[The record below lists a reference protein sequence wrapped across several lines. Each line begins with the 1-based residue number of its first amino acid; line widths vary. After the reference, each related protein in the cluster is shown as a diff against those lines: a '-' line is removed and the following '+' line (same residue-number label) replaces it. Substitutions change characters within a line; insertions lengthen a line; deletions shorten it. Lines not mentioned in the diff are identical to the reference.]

1 MAVLAVLAALSF
13 RGLNSILDAETH
25 VTAETQRWKDAGT
38 LSAQIGND
46 LSLAMDRPVRD
57 SAGGVRAAL
66 VMHGVDGP
74 GAEEGQLVISR
85 LGDREGGS
93 SQGDLRRVG
102 YRLRDGT
109 LEYLVWPALDS
120 APGSAPLVSPAME
133 NVADLR
139 LRALGHDGSWS
150 AVWPAGGQLRS
161 LPRAI
166 EVQLALSGGAR
177 ITRLFP
183 LR

>member
-1 MAVLAVLAALSF
+1 LHAV
-13 RGLNSILDAETH
+13 
-25 VTAETQRWKDAGT
+25 
-38 LSAQIGND
+38 
-46 LSLAMDRPVRD
+46 DRPVRD
-57 SAGGVRAAL
+57 ASGHTRAAL
-66 VMHGVDGP
+66 EMHGAQAPDS
-74 GAEEGQLVISR
+74 AEGRLVISR
-85 LGDREGGS
+85 LGNREGGS
-93 SQGDLRRVG
+93 AQGDMRRVG
-102 YRLRDGT
+102 YRLRGGT

-133 NVADLR
+133 NVIELR
-139 LRALGHDGSWS
+139 LRALGHDGKWS
-150 AVWPAGGQLRS
+150 AVWPAPGQLRS